1 MGSSLEIR
9 IDDGSYIS
17 IDIHDPDPTPEKN
30 APRNE
35 ILQLIKRAVQ
45 ELPPIRQEV
54 FKRHDLEGELI
65 IHIAHSLRKTE
76 KTIEEDLRLARLQ
89 IQSILLKQGFTEKY
103 IKNLF
108 SPPPL
113 DCNYLIYYLIR
124 RRIRIK
130 FRKSAENTWGF
141 GDLNRLSI

>member
-9 IDDGSYIS
+9 LDDGSYIS

-30 APRNE
+30 ALRNE

-108 SPPPL
+108 SPPPNGL
-113 DCNYLIYYLIR
+113 QLSYLLPN
-124 RRIRIK
+124 
-130 FRKSAENTWGF
+130 SEE
-141 GDLNRLSI
+141 D